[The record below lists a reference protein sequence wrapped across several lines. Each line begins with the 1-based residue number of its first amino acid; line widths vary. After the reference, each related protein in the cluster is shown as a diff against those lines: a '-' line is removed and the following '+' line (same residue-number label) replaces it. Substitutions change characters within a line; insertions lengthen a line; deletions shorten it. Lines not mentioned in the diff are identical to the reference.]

1 MLCPHCQK
9 SNSPGAE
16 QCVACHQSL
25 RAGAIAGQLCP
36 NCGSSQAAAAAFCGQ
51 CGVRAAVIEPDVL
64 AALAAPPR
72 VEPLAKPVN
81 KPGALYPPARGGGIP
96 FMVDDGDDAS
106 PMPTMRLDQSPHSM
120 PPRATPIGSIA
131 RPKLLHVQTDTLLEL
146 PPGQTMVHFG
156 KPNDRVPPE
165 FDVSGYP
172 NSEIVSRVHA
182 GIRIEGT
189 VYYVEDLGSSNGT
202 YINNAPLEAGTRY
215 RLRDGDRIALG
226 KGDKVSFLFQE

>member
-1 MLCPHCQK
+1 M
-9 SNSPGAE
+9 
-16 QCVACHQSL
+16 
-25 RAGAIAGQLCP
+25 
-36 NCGSSQAAAAAFCGQ
+36 AA
-51 CGVRAAVIEPDVL
+51 IEPAVL
-64 AALAAPPR
+64 AAVAAPPR
-72 VEPLAKPVN
+72 VAPVAKAAP
-81 KPGALYPPARGGGIP
+81 RGGGIP
-96 FMVDDGDDAS
+96 FMVDDADDSS

-120 PPRATPIGSIA
+120 PPRATPPVAAA
-131 RPKLLHVQTDTLLEL
+131 RPKLLHVQTDTLLDL